1 MDRRDFLR
9 AAGAPAAAA
18 VLGADVQAQAPGE
31 TLPPGTYRR
40 CEQLHTKL
48 LPEEIDQFVV
58 DLPIPKVAKTVPL
71 GAGGAIP
78 NPPIGAVSQGAPPE
92 WFWREGTGPIPANSQ
107 WGEQRPGRPDD
118 IYRVPDVPVKYS
130 EMQTKDFVTQLIP
143 GWMTRLLG
151 YAAAGADGTPMVPT
165 VPGPTFEV
173 RLGEPNVIRVTNQ
186 IDPALHLDVSVHQHG
201 GHTPAHSDGHA
212 NFFILP
218 EEPGKHPAES
228 RDYYYPN
235 PVPLKVIGELGN
247 WQKQP
252 GQWDLGDTPTTMW
265 YHDHAE
271 DITAHNVLMGLA
283 GFFLLRDPLLDE
295 WQNSGVLPDRDHEI
309 PLVFRD
315 TCFCKITARE
325 QMQDSVKAAI
335 DKFETDNPG
344 QTIQGEASIH
354 FDPFDHNGTLG
365 NIMLVNGAP
374 YPRKRVQP
382 EAYWLRMLNGSLAR
396 FFDMEFWVLHPQTR
410 QPKQLKFLRFGR
422 DSWLFNKPREQTSV
436 FMAPATRGDVCF
448 DFGQFVGP
456 AGVLDEWKPY
466 VQSDGTREI
475 LPVYIVST
483 LNQKDGR
490 GPGHGDNL
498 VAAQDFPRGNTGA
511 VPLDKDAPLF
521 LMRFEVELPV
531 ATGTPPAP
539 AEPGAAPATPRVSV
553 KLNPTTEL
561 RHFEPIVLPPPGK
574 IVVRELV
581 FERGRGAWQ
590 INGRFYDSCIANAVP
605 ELWSTELW
613 ILKNKSG
620 GWWHPIHIHLEA
632 HQQIFIRG
640 RNHLG
645 ERITLRRPDYH
656 PELYEP
662 FLKDDGWNEV
672 TAAEEEQRWREAF
685 GGAANTDPQA
695 NGSGFDSSVWDYGI
709 RHDNTILGPNTEV
722 HILMR
727 FRTFQGP
734 FVFHCHNNN
743 HEDMRMMF
751 QMDPRCGG
759 SDPQCAT
766 ASPPPPDSQL
776 KVRPDYWF
784 FRGPEH
790 CCEASKKE
798 QA

>member
-9 AAGAPAAAA
+9 AAGAPAAAVA
-18 VLGADVQAQAPGE
+18 AGAAVQAQAPGE
-31 TLPPGTYRR
+31 ALPPGTYRR

-58 DLPIPKVAKTVPL
+58 DLPLPAVAKSVPL
-71 GAGGAIP
+71 AADGSGP
-78 NPPIGAVSQGAPPE
+78 NPPIGAVAQGTPPE
-92 WFWREGTGPIPANSQ
+92 WFWREGAGPIPENSQ

-118 IYRVPDVPVKYS
+118 VYRVAGVPVQYT
-130 EMQTKDFVTQLIP
+130 EMQTRDFVTQVIP

-151 YAAAGADGTPMVPT
+151 YSAPRTDPAAPEIS

-173 RLGEPNVIRVTNQ
+173 RLGEPNLVRVTNN
-186 IDPALHLDVSVHQHG
+186 IDPALHLDISVHQHG
-201 GHTPAHSDGHA
+201 GHAPAHSDGHA
-212 NFFILP
+212 NFFVLP
-218 EEPGKHPAES
+218 AEPGKHPAES
-228 RDYYYPN
+228 KDYYYPN
-235 PVPLKVIGELGN
+235 PVPLKVEGELGN
-247 WQKQP
+247 WRKQP
-252 GQWDLGDTPTTMW
+252 GQWEFEDAPTTMW

-271 DITAHNVLMGLA
+271 DLTAHNALMGLA
-283 GFFLLRDPLLDE
+283 GFFFLRDPDLDE
-295 WQNSGVLPDRDHEI
+295 WQQNGTLPDRNHEI

-315 TCFCKITARE
+315 ACFCKITAPE
-325 QMQDSVKAAI
+325 QMQEAVKAAI
-335 DKFETDNPG
+335 QQFEANNPG
-344 QTIQGEASIH
+344 QTIRGEASIH

-374 YPRKRVQP
+374 YPRKRVRP
-382 EAYWLRMLNGSLAR
+382 EAYWLRMLNAALAR
-396 FFDMEFWVLHPQTR
+396 FFDLEFWVLHPTTR
-410 QPKQLKFLRFGR
+410 QPRLLKFLRFGR
-422 DSWLFNKPREQTSV
+422 DSWLFQKPREQTSA
-436 FMAPATRGDVCF
+436 FLGMANRADVCL
-448 DFGQFVGP
+448 DFGQFLD
-456 AGVLDEWKPY
+456 ASGVHPDW
-466 VQSDGTREI
+466 QSYRQPDGTI
-475 LPVYIVST
+475 HVYVVST

-490 GPGHGDNL
+490 GPGHGDNI
-498 VAAQDFPRGNTGA
+498 VAAQNFPRGNTGA

-521 LMRFEVELPV
+521 LMRFEVELPPV
-531 ATGTPPAP
+531 PATPPPADAPAP
-539 AEPGAAPATPRVSV
+539 APRIVTRLSPETP
-553 KLNPTTEL
+553 L
-561 RHFEPIVLPPPGK
+561 RAFTPIELPPPGK

-620 GWWHPIHIHLEA
+620 GWWHPVHIHLEA

-662 FLKDDGWNEV
+662 FIVEDGWNE
-672 TAAEEEQRWREAF
+672 TNAPIEEQRWRDAF
-685 GGAANTDPQA
+685 GGGAAVDPQA

-709 RHDNTILGPNTEV
+709 KHDNTILGPNTEV

-734 FVFHCHNNN
+734 FVFHCHNLN
-743 HEDMRMMF
+743 HEDMRMMY
-751 QMDPRCGG
+751 QMDPRL
-759 SDPQCAT
+759 SDAV
-766 ASPPPPDSQL
+766 PPPPDSQL